1 MSAQAR
7 RVAWFMAGFGV
18 LMMAPGP
25 LPAAAQVGLSLTGG
39 FSRYAGTDFAGTPP
53 GPTLGGAV
61 HLEIEDHPAEISFGV
76 DYSRYGEHAFVGSTR
91 QLDYSAV
98 LRTPVGGRPGLFA
111 GIRFGYSTR
120 SLSVVD
126 EPARTDGM
134 LVGPTLSLRIPSGLG
149 PLVETSLDALYHSYE
164 ELVMY
169 GGREYG
175 TDQDGFRI
183 LLRIGVWVPLGDR

>member
-1 MSAQAR
+1 MSAGAR
-7 RVAWFMAGFGV
+7 RAGWCGAGLGV
-18 LMMAPGP
+18 LMMALGP
-25 LPAAAQVGLSLTGG
+25 LPATAQAGLSLTGG
-39 FSRYAGTDFAGTPP
+39 FSRYAGPDFNGTPG

-61 HLEIEDHPAEISFGV
+61 HLEVEDHPAEISLGV
-76 DYSRYGEHAFVGSTR
+76 DYSRYGEHGFVGPTR

-98 LRTPVGGRPGLFA
+98 LRTPVGGRPGLLA
-111 GIRFGYSTR
+111 GIRFGFSTR

-126 EPARTDGM
+126 EPARTEGV
-134 LVGPTLSLRIPSGLG
+134 LVGPNLALRLPTRLG
-149 PLVETSLDALYHSYE
+149 PVVETSLDALYHSYE

-183 LLRIGVWVPLGDR
+183 LLRIGVWVPLGDG